1 MEKIKIEIRNW
12 HDIYEIDNWS
22 QYEIDFRDWCVAC
35 AETLQQARKISDEY
49 NQLLI
54 DQENFDLLDMASE
67 QDLY

>member
-1 MEKIKIEIRNW
+1 MGKRKIEIRNW

-22 QYEIDFRDWCVAC
+22 QYEIDFRDWWVAC

-54 DQENFDLLDMASE
+54 DQENCDLLDMASE